1 MRIAREEIFG
11 PVVTVLPFKDA
22 QEVGAMANDTIY
34 GLAAAVWTRDI
45 SKAHSIAHTVRAGTV
60 WITCYNTFD
69 AAAPFGGY
77 KYSGHGRELGKD
89 AVNAYSEVKTVWVNL
104 KG

>member
-1 MRIAREEIFG
+1 M
-11 PVVTVLPFKDA
+11 
-22 QEVGAMANDTIY
+22 
-34 GLAAAVWTRDI
+34 
-45 SKAHSIAHTVRAGTV
+45 RAGTV
-60 WITCYNTFD
+60 WINCYNTFD

-89 AVNAYSEVKTVWVNL
+89 GINAYSEVKTVWVNL